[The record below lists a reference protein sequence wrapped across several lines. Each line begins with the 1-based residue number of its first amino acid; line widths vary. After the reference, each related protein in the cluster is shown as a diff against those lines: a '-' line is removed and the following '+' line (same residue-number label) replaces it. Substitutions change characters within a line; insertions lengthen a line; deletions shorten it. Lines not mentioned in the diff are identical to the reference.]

1 VHQAGAT
8 GVLVETDSATEGR
21 HRARAGVADLTT
33 GEPVPWGAHVRI
45 GSDTKT
51 ITAVVA
57 LQLVGEGVL
66 DLDDTVED
74 WLPGLVRGNGND
86 GSRITLTN
94 LLRHT
99 SGLYDYT
106 FVGVDFADFT
116 YEHYRQTRFEVR
128 NPAESVAPAFTE
140 EPGWLPDADD
150 PSAETTWGYS
160 NTNYVL
166 AQLIIE
172 EATGNSWEQ
181 EVHERIIEPL
191 GLRRTYAPGTSAYV
205 PEPTARAY
213 LQFPGDE
220 ELYDTTLA
228 AGAHTGDGGVISTP
242 AEYNRFL
249 RALMGG
255 ELLAPEQLAAMKE
268 TVPTGD
274 EDHLPGTGY
283 GLGLSWAPRCAP
295 ERYEGRDGSEDAV
308 DRADGF
314 WFHGGSTLGAE
325 AESGVTDDGSVAASS
340 VAFSRWLHDTERDD
354 RQWQAQLAMIDGALC
369 DD

>member
-1 VHQAGAT
+1 MRPSVWP
-8 GVLVETDSATEGR
+8 D
-21 HRARAGVADLTT
+21 VAALTT

-99 SGLYDYT
+99 SGLHDYVS
-106 FVGVDFADFT
+106 VGLDVEDFT

-128 NPAESVAPAFTE
+128 NPAESVARAFTE

-228 AGAHTGDGGVISTP
+228 AAKLVFSGVAERFPRISWVLSHLGGAIP
-242 AEYNRFL
+242 YLAERLDRDDL
-249 RALMGG
+249 RV
-255 ELLAPEQLAAMKE
+255 LAPDVLADERLRMDELHLFDFGRWGVRYGVMPELSHQLF
-268 TVPTGD
+268 
-274 EDHLPGTGY
+274 LP
-283 GLGLSWAPRCAP
+283 RV
-295 ERYEGRDGSEDAV
+295 R
-308 DRADGF
+308 
-314 WFHGGSTLGAE
+314 
-325 AESGVTDDGSVAASS
+325 
-340 VAFSRWLHDTERDD
+340 
-354 RQWQAQLAMIDGALC
+354 
-369 DD
+369 